1 MFIFKH
7 LTQCTVLQVFP
18 CWPHSPCLALAGSDW
33 GIACSLKYPE
43 HIGFQLFWIFHLF
56 FCGTTRLCAFKKLGQ
71 THCHNCQGEKWPEHS
86 RKGLQMLCAEISI
99 GTIRRVK
106 QHPHSSYGYNST
118 AEMYARRTQCF
129 PLVHSFFW
137 ISLYFLFLLDFLPL
151 HENTQKGPHI
161 YIVLKS
167 LNLHV
172 SLEQHLL
179 LPSPETSIQGMMEQI
194 GADTT
199 LQPAANHS
207 WQNFAWRPHH
217 GSASQ
222 THCSQCH
229 RVCQHSPPHHSHL
242 QASAT
247 SPAGAHCP
255 TIWHARQCSARQ
267 TLAIENLSCQVI
279 AYVVSVT
286 ISRPFSNTG

>member
-7 LTQCTVLQVFP
+7 LTQCTVPQVFP
-18 CWPHSPCLALAGSDW
+18 CWPHSPCLALAGSDR
-33 GIACSLKYPE
+33 GIACSLEYPE
-43 HIGFQLFWIFHLF
+43 HIGFQLFWIFHPF

-71 THCHNCQGEKWPEHS
+71 TYCHNRQGEKWPEHS

-99 GTIRRVK
+99 GTIQRVK
-106 QHPHSSYGYNST
+106 QHLHSSYGYNST

-137 ISLYFLFLLDFLPL
+137 ISLCFSFLLDFLPL
-151 HENTQKGPHI
+151 HENTQKRPHI

-194 GADTT
+194 GVDTT

-207 WQNFAWRPHH
+207 WQILHGDLIMAPLPKPIAPNATGCASTAQLTTATCRQVPSALLELTALLSDTPGSVRP
-217 GSASQ
+217 GK
-222 THCSQCH
+222 
-229 RVCQHSPPHHSHL
+229 HL
-242 QASAT
+242 
-247 SPAGAHCP
+247 P
-255 TIWHARQCSARQ
+255 
-267 TLAIENLSCQVI
+267 
-279 AYVVSVT
+279 
-286 ISRPFSNTG
+286 